1 MADTYDDFP
10 DNEIDEEDIE
20 DDLEDLEDEE
30 EQENFDDEDESDI
43 LNLKETYDTLVENT
57 EKQTPP
63 YLTKFEKARVLGIRA
78 RQLSKGALPLVNT
91 DGLEIP
97 EDIALKELMERKLP
111 FIIRRPLPNGKYEN
125 WKLEELRFE

>member
-20 DDLEDLEDEE
+20 DDLEDLEEE
-30 EQENFDDEDESDI
+30 EDVDVLDDDDELIE
-43 LNLKETYDTLVENT
+43 NLKDTYENLVENT

-78 RQLSKGALPLVNT
+78 RQLSKGAMPLVNC

-97 EDIALKELMERKLP
+97 EDIAHKELMERKLP

-125 WKLEELRFE
+125 WKLDELRFE